1 MPSQKRQ
8 FGDAGEEAGV
18 KFLKQKGYAILERNY
33 LLRGGELDI
42 VAAKRFF
49 LGKLKE
55 IIFVEVKSIEGA
67 GSALDFSLAA
77 RNVHFSKQ
85 QRLIHTAKTYLAQK
99 KIPPEIP
106 WRIDVLLVARDS
118 LSGFIKIEHLEN
130 AVWG

>member
-18 KFLKQKGYAILERNY
+18 KFLKQKGYQILERNF
-33 LLRGGELDI
+33 LLRSGELDI
-42 VAAKRFF
+42 IAARRSF

-55 IIFVEVKSIEGA
+55 IIFVEVKSIAGA
-67 GSALDFSLAA
+67 GSALDFSFAA

-85 QRLIHTAKTYLAQK
+85 QRLIRTAKTFLSQN